1 MKKNRCFKLTA
12 LLLAI
17 TMMISIIPSFA
28 LGDVVNS
35 KGSNVDGIPEIKLN
49 STFVTSEKI
58 LDAGKKEVKDLSAAD
73 PNGSFTLN
81 LKVEEPVGAVSDEE
95 KLPPDTSKVIMY
107 YHMENMTAESGEN
120 DDISWTF
127 DAEAKDLVFKW
138 KKEWEEDERKSFETS
153 IKIYPNYP
161 AVNDISGSYVLGT
174 ATKVMMSVG
183 NFEDGN
189 RVRVRSSAFT
199 EENGMIRPVTGVNPV
214 WTLTHV
220 TGDYYTIR
228 SRNTGEYLYISSGSA
243 YHKPAACYIITEG
256 TTLANPHW
264 LYSRNKIACEEF
276 LMKKYR
282 EEGFPVT
289 IVRPSH
295 TYDERSIPLGVH
307 GKNGSWQ
314 VIKRMLE
321 GKPVI
326 IQGDGSSLWHLTF
339 NADFAVG
346 YIALMGNR
354 YAIGEAFQITGDEVL
369 TWNQIYQTIADAL
382 GVELKAYHVASDFL
396 AAVGEKYGYDLEG
409 GLIGDKSVCVVFD
422 NSKLKRLCNTM
433 CTTIPFH
440 QGVRIALDYIL
451 AHPEECQRDDPEFDE
466 WCDHV
471 IAAQEQAKA
480 LI

>member
-1 MKKNRCFKLTA
+1 MMKALFIGGTGTISTAIVKKL
-12 LLLAI
+12 
-17 TMMISIIPSFA
+17 
-28 LGDVVNS
+28 
-35 KGSNVDGIPEIKLN
+35 
-49 STFVTSEKI
+49 
-58 LDAGKKEVKDLSAAD
+58 AAD
-73 PNGSFTLN
+73 PLWDVWLIN
-81 LKVEEPVGAVSDEE
+81 
-95 KLPPDTSKVIMY
+95 
-107 YHMENMTAESGEN
+107 
-120 DDISWTF
+120 
-127 DAEAKDLVFKW
+127 
-138 KKEWEEDERKSFETS
+138 R
-153 IKIYPNYP
+153 
-161 AVNDISGSYVLGT
+161 
-174 ATKVMMSVG
+174 
-183 NFEDGN
+183 GN
-189 RVRVRSSAFT
+189 RAQVVPENVHQIIVDINDEKAVLEKIGDTVFDVVGEFVGFT
-199 EENGMIRPVTGVNPV
+199 VDQVER
-214 WTLTHV
+214 
-220 TGDYYTIR
+220 DYRLFKDRTRQYI
-228 SRNTGEYLYISSGSA
+228 YISSASA
-243 YHKPAACYIITEG
+243 YHKPAASYIITEG

-264 LYSRNKIACEEF
+264 QYSRDKIACEDF

-282 EEGFPVT
+282 EEGFPIT

-354 YAIGEAFQITGDEVL
+354 HAIGEAFQITGDEVL

-422 NSKLKRLCNTM
+422 NSKLKRLANTM

-466 WCDHV
+466 WCDRV
-471 IAAQEQAKA
+471 IAAQENAKT